1 MSNFTPEFV
10 ATPEETTNDPLTELL
25 RVGAKDLIAQ
35 TVEAELA
42 TLLAKHEDN
51 KLNDGRHAVV
61 RNGYLPARTIQ
72 TGLGDVDIHV
82 PKVRDRNKTGIK
94 FNSNLLPPYLKR
106 STSIEE
112 MLPWLYLKGLS
123 TGDYGEALASLLGKD
138 ASGLSAGTISR
149 LKSDWIAEHT
159 LWRKQNLSAK
169 KYAYFWADGI
179 YSHVRMD
186 DRLCLLVIIGVTE
199 HGVKELVAVE
209 DGFRESTASWTEV
222 LTGLRE
228 RGLTFSSKLAVGDG
242 ALGFWGALTQVYPAC
257 RHQRCWVHKTANVL
271 NKLPKSVQTK
281 VKEALHDI
289 WMAESRK
296 DADKAFD
303 SAIARFGAKY
313 RKAMDCL
320 EKNREELLAF
330 YDFPAEHWIHIR
342 TNNPIESTFAT
353 VRLRTTKTRN
363 CGSRDTTLA
372 MVYKLM
378 QSAEKRWRK
387 IGGFNLL
394 TLVVNNV
401 EFKDGVQISEQSDR
415 KAA

>member
-1 MSNFTPEFV
+1 MSNFTPEVV
-10 ATPEETTNDPLTELL
+10 ATPEERINDPLTELL
-25 RVGAKDLIAQ
+25 RVGAKNLIAQ
-35 TVEAELA
+35 AVEAELA
-42 TLLAKHEDN
+42 TLLAQHEDN
-51 KLNDGRHAVV
+51 KLADGRHAVV

-72 TGLGDVDIHV
+72 TGLGDVDIQV

-123 TGDYGEALASLLGKD
+123 TGDYGEALASLLGSD
-138 ASGLSAGTISR
+138 AAGLSAGTISR
-149 LKSDWIAEHT
+149 LKSDWINEHT
-159 LWRKQNLSAK
+159 VWRKQDLSDK
-169 KYAYFWADGI
+169 RYVYFWADGI

-186 DRLCLLVIIGVTE
+186 DRLCLLIIIGVTE

-228 RGLTFSSKLAVGDG
+228 RGLTFSPKLAVGDG
-242 ALGFWGALTQVYPAC
+242 ALGFWGALTQVYPTC
-257 RHQRCWVHKTANVL
+257 GQQRCWVHKTANVL
-271 NKLPKSVQTK
+271 NKLPKSMQPK

-289 WMAESRK
+289 WMAESLE

-342 TNNPIESTFAT
+342 TTNPIESTFAT
-353 VRLRTTKTRN
+353 VRLRTKKTRN

-387 IGGFNLL
+387 ISGFNLL
-394 TLVVNNV
+394 TLIVNNV
-401 EFKDGVQISEQSDR
+401 EFKNGVQVSEQSDR

>member
-1 MSNFTPEFV
+1 VSDFTPKIV
-10 ATPEETTNDPLTELL
+10 ATPEATINDPLTELL
-25 RVGAKDLIAQ
+25 RVGAKNLIAQ
-35 TVEAELA
+35 AVEAELA
-42 TLLAKHEDN
+42 LLLAKHDDN
-51 KLNDGRHAVV
+51 KLDDGRHVVV

-72 TGLGDVDIHV
+72 TGLGDVDIQV
-82 PKVRDRNKTGIK
+82 PKVRDRSKTGIK

-106 STSIEE
+106 STSIED

-123 TGDYGEALASLLGKD
+123 TGDYGEALASLLGED
-138 ASGLSAGTISR
+138 AAGLSAGTISR
-149 LKSDWIAEHT
+149 LKSDWIDEHT
-159 LWRKQNLSAK
+159 LWRKQDLSAK
-169 KYAYFWADGI
+169 KYVYFWADGI

-228 RGLTFSSKLAVGDG
+228 RGLNFSPKLAVGDG
-242 ALGFWGALTQVYPAC
+242 ALGFWGALTKVYPAC

-271 NKLPKSVQTK
+271 NKLPKSMQPK

-289 WMAESRK
+289 WMAESRE

-303 SAIARFGAKY
+303 SAIARFSAKY
-313 RKAMDCL
+313 PKAMACL

-342 TNNPIESTFAT
+342 TTNPIESTFAT
-353 VRLRTTKTRN
+353 VRLRTKKTRN

-401 EFKDGVQISEQSDR
+401 EFKNGVQISEQSDR